1 MKKQTPVKEVIIYKL
16 TDMDDIGNEGPLEV
30 AVGPMKK
37 IMEFM
42 KERLAM
48 WIEEIDEDFEDE
60 DDKELKE
67 IDLKTDEGFNTF
79 LTRGNYELEEITRVS
94 RKDL

>member
-30 AVGPMKK
+30 AVGTMKK

-48 WIEEIDEDFEDE
+48 WIEEIDEDYEDE
-60 DDKELKE
+60 DDKELKK
-67 IDLKTDEGFNTF
+67 IDLKTNKGLNAF

>member
-1 MKKQTPVKEVIIYKL
+1 MKKQKKAQEVIIYKL

-30 AVGPMKK
+30 AVGTMKK

-48 WIEEIDEDFEDE
+48 WIEEIDEDYEDE
-60 DDKELKE
+60 DDKELKK
-67 IDLKTDEGFNTF
+67 IDLKTNKGLNAF

>member
-30 AVGPMKK
+30 AVGTMKK

-48 WIEEIDEDFEDE
+48 WIEEIDEDYEDE
-60 DDKELKE
+60 DDKELKK
-67 IDLKTDEGFNTF
+67 IDLKTDKGLNAF